1 MLKAIR
7 PDMRV
12 RLIWPAFILAV
23 LAAGTWLLW
32 HRGGTADFVRLMN
45 RGNNLMR
52 KGDLEAAVRAY
63 NKALDASPESTDARL
78 NIANACLRLNRDVDA
93 LEMAKQTL
101 ALDRNNPA
109 AYYLMGCAYMHLSQW
124 KAAVQAFQQ
133 SQAID
138 PRVTALNFQLGL
150 AHEALGER
158 QEALNDFQAV
168 TLYDPSHPTA
178 HYLLSR
184 LYDHLG
190 KPDEAASELRAHQ
203 QLVAKGRAE
212 PSDPVAL
219 EQCAYTKPLDPFILE
234 QPLSPGI
241 PVRFVNATDA
251 AFAGKAADYGGPI
264 AVVDYGHDGRNSI
277 VARETSGGFRLLD
290 SRAGHFSPLGPPMAA
305 TRDAKYGSALV
316 GDLGN
321 DGSSC
326 VVVLGED
333 GSRVYRITSEGRAYD
348 YTDSSGLGQVR
359 AVSGLL
365 GDLDVTGNLDLVSIK
380 PGNSGLQVSRN
391 LGSSSFDTDADDSG
405 LPGTLRGATAVEMDD
420 WGNDGLPGIFV
431 AMEGQPPRYF
441 TKRRASAFAPGTVS
455 DKWPAASILAAGDLN
470 NDLELDVV
478 LATQD
483 GIKVILSGRKEAVSL
498 PLTGFRPAG
507 IILVDFDN
515 DGWLDILAYGPD
527 GIRAWRNEGHAG
539 FRDVTAALGLDSV
552 GPVAG
557 ALAADF
563 DGDGDSD
570 LILATPEGLQ
580 FWRNDGGNANRQLKI
595 HLTGTRSNES
605 ALGMRIDVSAGNWR
619 TSSTVHALPIE
630 IGIGSHSK
638 LDALTVHWS
647 DLATTSLDVPV
658 SAAPI
663 AVVEPKLPSG
673 SCPYLYAWDGHGFR
687 FVTDILGAA
696 PLGLPA
702 SKSRLVPSDPEEI
715 LALGSDESFPPRNG
729 AYEVRV
735 TDELREVLY
744 LDEARLMV
752 VDHPAGTIVCS
763 TSKLRP
769 SGPFPMPE
777 IWTLRPLGGP
787 VRAVRSDGLDVTS
800 ELAKA
805 DGRMVSPTAL
815 RRPQLRGFAQPYS
828 VAMDFGTIDSSKPLV
843 LALTGWLQ
851 FGGGMA
857 NIAASIDPAVGPP
870 FPTLEV
876 QLPDGSWRKVETEV
890 GAPCGKTK
898 TILVDLEGKLPN
910 GAHSLRL
917 TTSFEIHWD
926 AAVLCEKIG
935 SEATRQQSIHADAAG
950 LHWRGFS
957 RYAPQAPA
965 QPLTPL
971 YDQVVGSPPWDRTP
985 AGWCTRYGDVRALIE
1000 GGDDRLAILNGGD
1013 ELALSFEAN
1022 RFAPKVPGTD
1032 RDFFL
1037 YAYGWDKDADF
1048 HVRRGWEV
1056 EPLPFRSMD
1065 DQAYGRQDRPAG
1077 LDGNWINAYNT
1088 RWVGSI
1094 VLARKPSPNRQ
1105 FP

>member
-1 MLKAIR
+1 MLNPMG
-7 PDMRV
+7 PDMRM
-12 RLIWPAFILAV
+12 RLIWPALILAV
-23 LAAGTWLLW
+23 LAGGSWLLW
-32 HRGGTADFVRLMN
+32 HRAGSADFVGLMN

-52 KGDLEAAVRAY
+52 KGDLEGAVGAY
-63 NKALDASPESTDARL
+63 NRALDASPESTDARL
-78 NIANACLRLNRDVDA
+78 NLANAYLRVNRDADA
-93 LEMAKQTL
+93 VEMAKQTL

-168 TLYDPSHPTA
+168 TLYDPTHPTA
-178 HYLLSR
+178 HFLLSR
-184 LYDHLG
+184 LYDRLG
-190 KPDEAASELRAHQ
+190 KPDDAANELREHQ
-203 QLVAKGRAE
+203 QLVAKGHPE
-212 PSDPVAL
+212 PSDPIAL

-234 QPLSPGI
+234 QPLVPGI

-251 AFAGKAADYGGPI
+251 AFAGNAADYRGPI
-264 AVVDYGHDGRNSI
+264 AAVDYGHDGRNSI
-277 VARETSGGFRLLD
+277 VAREPGGGFRLLD
-290 SRAGHFSPLGPPMAA
+290 NRAGRFSPLGPPMPAE
-305 TRDAKYGSALV
+305 RGAKYGSALV

-333 GSRVYRITSEGRAYD
+333 GTRVYKITSEGRAYD
-348 YTDSSGLGQVR
+348 YSESSGLGQVR
-359 AVSGLL
+359 AVSGML
-365 GDLDVTGNLDLVSIK
+365 GDLDVTGNLDLVTIR
-380 PGNSGLQVSRN
+380 PGNSGLQVARN
-391 LGSSSFDTDADDSG
+391 VGSSSFDTDIDDSG
-405 LPGTLRGATAVEMDD
+405 LPGTLPGATAVEMED

-431 AMEGQPPRYF
+431 AMKGQPPRYF
-441 TKRRASAFAPGTVS
+441 AKRRASAFTPGTVS
-455 DKWPAASILAAGDLN
+455 DKWPAASLLAAGDLN

-478 LATQD
+478 LAAQD
-483 GIKVILSGRKEAVSL
+483 GLKVILSGRKEAVSL

-507 IILVDFDN
+507 IVLVDFDN

-527 GIRAWRNEGHAG
+527 GIRVWRNEGHAG

-557 ALAADF
+557 ALAAEF

-570 LILATPEGLQ
+570 LVLETPNGLQ
-580 FWRNDGGNANRQLKI
+580 FWRNDGGNANHQLKL
-595 HLTGTRSNES
+595 HLTGTRSNAS

-619 TSSTVHALPIE
+619 TSRIVHALPIE

-638 LDALTVHWS
+638 LDALTIHWS
-647 DLATTSLDVPV
+647 DLATTQLDVPF
-658 SAAPI
+658 SAAPVAI
-663 AVVEPKLPSG
+663 VEPKLPSG
-673 SCPYLYAWDGHGFR
+673 SCPYLYAWDGHRFR

-696 PLGLPA
+696 PLGLPL
-702 SKSRLVPSDPEEI
+702 SKSKLVPSNPEEI

-729 AYEVRV
+729 AYEVRL

-744 LDEARLMV
+744 LDEASLMA
-752 VDHPAGTIVCS
+752 VDHPSGTIVCS
-763 TSKLRP
+763 TSKLRA
-769 SGPFPMPE
+769 SAPFPRPE
-777 IWTLRPLGGP
+777 IWTLRPLGAP
-787 VRAVRSDGLDVTS
+787 VRAVRSDGLEVTS
-800 ELAKA
+800 ELAGA
-805 DGRMVSPTAL
+805 DGRMVSPAAL
-815 RRPQLRGFAQPYS
+815 RRPQLRGFAEPYS
-828 VAMDFGTIDSSKPLV
+828 VTMDFGAMDTSKPLV

-857 NIAASIDPAVGPP
+857 NIAASIDPSIGPP

-876 QLPDGSWRKVETEV
+876 QLPDGAWRRVETDV

-898 TILVDLEGKLPN
+898 TILVDLEGKLPS
-910 GAHSLRL
+910 GARSLRL

-926 AAVLCEKIG
+926 EALLCERVN
-935 SEATRQQSIHADAAG
+935 SAATRQQYLHADEAG

-971 YDQVVGSPPWDRTP
+971 YDEVVGSPPWDHTP
-985 AGWCTRYGDVRALIE
+985 AGWCTRYGDVRSLIE

-1013 ELALSFEAN
+1013 ELALSFRAGG
-1022 RFAPKVPGTD
+1022 FAPRAPGIV

-1048 HVRRGWEV
+1048 HVRRGWDV

-1065 DQAYGRQDRPAG
+1065 DQAYGGQERPAG
-1077 LDGNWINAYNT
+1077 LNDGWIGEYNT

-1105 FP
+1105 SP

>member
-1 MLKAIR
+1 MLKPLR
-7 PDMRV
+7 FDMRM
-12 RLIWPAFILAV
+12 RLVWPALILAV
-23 LAAGTWLLW
+23 VAAGSWLLW
-32 HRGGTADFVRLMN
+32 HHAGAADFVRLMN

-52 KGDLEAAVRAY
+52 KGDLEAAVGAY

-78 NIANACLRLNRDVDA
+78 NLANACLRLNRDPDA
-93 LEMAKQTL
+93 LELAKQTL

-133 SQAID
+133 SQAIE

-158 QEALNDFQAV
+158 KEALNDFQTV
-168 TLYDPSHPTA
+168 TLYDSSHPTA

-184 LYDHLG
+184 LYARLG
-190 KPDEAASELRAHQ
+190 KPDEAANELREHQ
-203 QLVAKGRAE
+203 KLQAKGRPG

-219 EQCAYTKPLDPFILE
+219 EQCEYTKPLEPFILE

-251 AFAGKAADYGGPI
+251 AFEGKAADYRGPI

-277 VARETSGGFRLLD
+277 VAREASGEFRLLD
-290 SRAGHFSPLGPPMAA
+290 NRAGHFSPFGRPMPAE
-305 TRDAKYGSALV
+305 RGAKYGSALV

-333 GSRVYRITSEGRAYD
+333 GSRVYKITSEGKEYD
-348 YTDSSGLGQVR
+348 YSDSTGLGQVR

-365 GDLDVTGNLDLVSIK
+365 GDLDVTGNLDLVTVK
-380 PGNSGLQVSRN
+380 PGNAGLQVSRN
-391 LGSSSFDTDADDSG
+391 IGSSSFDTDVDDSG
-405 LPGTLRGATAVEMDD
+405 LPGTLPGATAVEMAD

-431 AMEGQPPRYF
+431 AVKGQPPRYF
-441 TKRRASAFAPGTVS
+441 TKRRASTFAPSAVS

-483 GIKVILSGRKEAVSL
+483 GIKVILSGHKEAISL
-498 PLTGFRPAG
+498 PVTGFRPEG
-507 IILVDFDN
+507 IVLLDFDN

-527 GIRAWRNEGHAG
+527 GIRVWRNEAHAG

-563 DGDGDSD
+563 DGGGAGD
-570 LILATPEGLQ
+570 LILATPKGLQ

-595 HLTGTRSNES
+595 RLTGTRSNAS
-605 ALGMRIDVSAGNWR
+605 ALGMRVDLSAGNWR
-619 TSSTVHALPIE
+619 TSRFVHSLPIE
-630 IGIGSHSK
+630 IGVGSHSK

-658 SAAPI
+658 SAAPL

-696 PLGLPA
+696 PLGLPLT
-702 SKSRLVPSDPEEI
+702 KSRLVPSNPEEI
-715 LALGSDESFPPRNG
+715 LALGDAESFPPHNG

-744 LDEARLMV
+744 LDEARLMA
-752 VDHPAGTIVCS
+752 VDHPSGTIVCA
-763 TSKLRP
+763 TSKLLA
-769 SGPFPMPE
+769 SGPFPRPE
-777 IWTLRPLGGP
+777 IWTLRPLGAP
-787 VRAVRSDGLDVTS
+787 VRAVRSDGLEVTS
-800 ELAKA
+800 ELARA

-815 RRPQLRGFAQPYS
+815 RRPQLRGFAEPYS
-828 VAMDFGTIDSSKPLV
+828 VTMDFGTMDTSKPLV

-857 NIAASIDPAVGPP
+857 NIAGSIDPSVGPP

-876 QLPDGSWRKVETEV
+876 QFTDGSWRKVEAEM

-898 TILVDLEGKLPN
+898 TILVDLEGKLPG
-910 GAHSLRL
+910 GAHNLRL
-917 TTSFEIHWD
+917 TISFEIHWD
-926 AAVLCEKIG
+926 AAVLCERIN
-935 SEATRQQSIHADAAG
+935 SDATREQSIHADAAD

-965 QPLTPL
+965 HPLTPQ
-971 YDQVVGSPPWDRTP
+971 YDEVVGSPPWDRTP
-985 AGWCTRYGDVRALIE
+985 AGWCTRYGDVRELIN

-1013 ELALSFEAN
+1013 EIALSFGAS
-1022 RFAPKVPGTD
+1022 RFAPKAPGTD

-1048 HVRRGWEV
+1048 HVVRGWDV

-1077 LDGNWINAYNT
+1077 LDEAWMDDYNT
-1088 RWVGSI
+1088 RWVGST
-1094 VLARKPSPNRQ
+1094 VLARRPSSNRQ
-1105 FP
+1105 TP

>member
-1 MLKAIR
+1 MRMRLFWSAI
-7 PDMRV
+7 
-12 RLIWPAFILAV
+12 ILAV
-23 LAAGTWLLW
+23 LAAGSWLLW
-32 HRGGTADFVRLMN
+32 HHAGNEDFVRLMN

-52 KGDLEAAVRAY
+52 KGDLDAAARAY

-78 NIANACLRLNRDVDA
+78 NIANAYLRLNREADA
-93 LEMAKQTL
+93 VEMAKQTL

-138 PRVTALNFQLGL
+138 TRVTALNFQLGL
-150 AHEALGER
+150 AHDALGER

-168 TLYDPSHPTA
+168 AFYDPTHPTV

-184 LYDHLG
+184 LYDRLG
-190 KPDEAASELRAHQ
+190 KTDEAANELRQHL
-203 QLVAKGRAE
+203 QLAAKGQ
-212 PSDPVAL
+212 PGPLDPAAL
-219 EQCAYTKPLDPFILE
+219 EQCAYTKPLEPFILE
-234 QPLSPGI
+234 QPVSPGI
-241 PVRFVNATDA
+241 PVRFVNSTDA
-251 AFAGKAADYGGPI
+251 AFGGKAADYKGPI

-277 VARETSGGFRLLD
+277 VAREPGGEFRLLD
-290 SRAGHFSPLGPPMAA
+290 NRLGHFSPLGRPMPAE
-305 TRDAKYGSALV
+305 RGAKYGSALV

-333 GSRVYRITSEGRAYD
+333 GSRVYKITSEGRAYD
-348 YTDSSGLGQVR
+348 YSDSTGLGQVR

-365 GDLDVTGNLDLVSIK
+365 GDLDVTGNLDLVTLM

-391 LGSSSFDTDADDSG
+391 IGSSSFDTNVDDSG
-405 LPGTLRGATAVEMDD
+405 LPGTLPGATAIEMAD
-420 WGNDGLPGIFV
+420 WGNDGLPGVFV
-431 AMEGQPPRYF
+431 AMKGQPPRYF
-441 TKRRASAFAPGTVS
+441 TKRRASAFAPSAVS
-455 DKWPAASILAAGDLN
+455 DGWPAASIIAVGDLN

-483 GIKVILSGRKEAVSL
+483 GIKVLLSGHKDPVSL
-498 PLTGFRPAG
+498 PTAGFRTAG
-507 IILVDFDN
+507 LVLVDFDN

-527 GIRAWRNEGHAG
+527 GIRVWRNEAHAG
-539 FRDVTAALGLDSV
+539 FRDVTASLGLNTV
-552 GPVAG
+552 GPVDG
-557 ALAADF
+557 AIAADF
-563 DGDGDSD
+563 DGGGSSD
-570 LILATPEGLQ
+570 LILTTPKGLQ

-595 HLTGTRSNES
+595 HLTGTRSNAS

-619 TSSTVHALPIE
+619 TSRFVHALPIE

-647 DLATTSLDVPV
+647 DLATTTLDVAVPAVPV
-658 SAAPI
+658 

-696 PLGLPA
+696 PLGLPLT
-702 SKSRLVPSDPEEI
+702 KSRLVPSNPEEM
-715 LALGSDESFPPRNG
+715 LALGNDETFPPHNG

-744 LDEARLMV
+744 LDEARLMA
-752 VDHPAGTIVCS
+752 VDHPSGTIVYS
-763 TSKLRP
+763 TSKLRA
-769 SGPFPMPE
+769 SGPFPPPE
-777 IWTLRPLGGP
+777 IWTLRPLGAP
-787 VRAVRSDGLDVTS
+787 VHAVRSDGLEVTS
-800 ELAKA
+800 ELART

-815 RRPQLRGFAQPYS
+815 RRPQLRGFAEPYS
-828 VAMDFGTIDSSKPLV
+828 VTMDFGAVDTRKPLV

-857 NIAASIDPAVGPP
+857 NIAASIDPSVGPP

-876 QLPDGSWRKVETEV
+876 QLPDGSWRKVDTEV

-926 AAVLCEKIG
+926 EAVLCERIDSK
-935 SEATRQQSIHADAAG
+935 ATRQQSIHADAAG

-957 RYAPQAPA
+957 RYLPQAPA
-965 QPLTPL
+965 QPLTPQ

-1013 ELALSFEAN
+1013 ELALTFEAS
-1022 RFAPKVPGTD
+1022 RFVPKPPGTD

-1048 HVRRGWEV
+1048 HVLRGWEV
-1056 EPLPFRSMD
+1056 GPLPFRSMD

-1077 LDGNWINAYNT
+1077 LDQAWIGDYNT
-1088 RWVGSI
+1088 RWVGSM
-1094 VLARKPSPNRQ
+1094 VLARKPASNRQ
-1105 FP
+1105 IP

>member
-1 MLKAIR
+1 MVKPMRL
-7 PDMRV
+7 DMRM
-12 RLIWPAFILAV
+12 RLVWTALTFAV
-23 LAAGTWLLW
+23 LATVSWLLW
-32 HRGGTADFVRLMN
+32 HRAGTADFVRLMN
-45 RGNNLMR
+45 RGNNLML
-52 KGDLEAAVRAY
+52 KGDLQAAVEAY

-78 NIANACLRLNRDVDA
+78 NLANACLRLNRDADA

-109 AYYLMGCAYMHLSQW
+109 AYYLMGCAYMHLSEW

-184 LYDHLG
+184 LYERLG
-190 KPDEAASELRAHQ
+190 KADEAANELREHQ
-203 QLVAKGRAE
+203 QLLAKGHPE

-219 EQCAYTKPLDPFILE
+219 EQCAYTKALEPFILE
-234 QPLSPGI
+234 QPVSPGI
-241 PVRFVNATDA
+241 PVHFVNATDA
-251 AFAGKAADYGGPI
+251 AFAGKAAGYQGPI
-264 AVVDYGHDGRNSI
+264 AIVDYGHDGRNSI
-277 VARETSGGFRLLD
+277 VAREPGGGFRLLD
-290 SRAGHFSPLGPPMAA
+290 NRAGRFSPLGSAMPAA
-305 TRDAKYGSALV
+305 HDAKYGSALV
-316 GDLGN
+316 GDLVS
-321 DGSSC
+321 DASSC

-333 GSRVYRITSEGRAYD
+333 GSKVYRITPEGRAND
-348 YTDSSGLGQVR
+348 YTDNSGLGQVR

-365 GDLDVTGNLDLVSIK
+365 ADLDFTGNLDLVTVK
-380 PGNSGLQVSRN
+380 PDNSGLQFSRN
-391 LGSSSFDTDADDSG
+391 IGGASFDTDVDDSG
-405 LPGTLRGATAVEMDD
+405 LPGTLPGATAVEMED

-431 AMEGQPPRYF
+431 TMKGQPPRYF
-441 TKRRASAFAPGTVS
+441 AKKRASAFVPGTVS
-455 DKWPAASILAAGDLN
+455 DKWPAASVLAAGDLN
-470 NDLELDVV
+470 NDLELDVI
-478 LATQD
+478 LALQD
-483 GIKVILSGRKEAVSL
+483 GIQVILSGRKEAVSL
-498 PLTGFRPAG
+498 PLPGFHPAG

-527 GIRAWRNEGHAG
+527 GIRVWRNEGHAG
-539 FRDVTAALGLDSV
+539 FRDVTAALGLDSA
-552 GPVAG
+552 GPVTR

-570 LILATPEGLQ
+570 LILETPKGLQ
-580 FWRNDGGNANRQLKI
+580 FWRNDGGDANRQLKL

-619 TSSTVHALPIE
+619 TSRTVHALPIE
-630 IGIGSHSK
+630 IGMGSHAK

-658 SAAPI
+658 SAAPV

-673 SCPYLYAWDGHGFR
+673 SCPYLYVWDGHGFR

-696 PLGLPA
+696 PLGLPL
-702 SKSRLVPSDPEEI
+702 SKSKFVPSDPEEI
-715 LALGSDESFPPRNG
+715 LALGSDESFPAHNG

-752 VDHPAGTIVCS
+752 VDHPSGTLVYS
-763 TSKLRP
+763 TSKLRA
-769 SGPFPMPE
+769 SGPFPSPE
-777 IWTLRPLGGP
+777 IWTLRPLGAP
-787 VRAVRSDGLDVTS
+787 VRAERSDGLDVTAA
-800 ELAKA
+800 LARA
-805 DGRMVSPTAL
+805 DASMVSPTAL
-815 RRPQLRGFAQPYS
+815 RRPQLRGFAEPYS
-828 VAMDFGTIDSSKPLV
+828 VTMDFGPVDTSKPLV

-857 NIAASIDPAVGPP
+857 NIAGSIDPSIGPP

-890 GAPCGKTK
+890 GAPSGKTK
-898 TILVDLEGKLPN
+898 TILVDLEGKLPS
-910 GAHSLRL
+910 GALSLRL
-917 TTSFEIHWD
+917 VTSFEIHWD
-926 AAVLCEKIG
+926 AAVLCERVD
-935 SEATRQQSIHADAAG
+935 SQSTRQQSIHADAAG

-957 RYAPQAPA
+957 RYEPQAPS

-971 YDQVVGSPPWDRTP
+971 YDEVVGSPPWDHTP
-985 AGWCTRYGDVRALIE
+985 AGWCTRYGDVRALVE
-1000 GGDDRLAILNGGD
+1000 GGDNRLAILNGGD
-1013 ELALSFEAN
+1013 ELALSFGAS
-1022 RFAPKVPGTD
+1022 RLVPKAPGTE

-1048 HVRRGWEV
+1048 HVARGWEV

-1065 DQAYGRQDRPAG
+1065 DQAYGRQERPAG
-1077 LDGNWINAYNT
+1077 LSEDWIDAYNT

-1094 VLARKPSPNRQ
+1094 VLARKASSNHQGR
-1105 FP
+1105 

>member
-1 MLKAIR
+1 
-7 PDMRV
+7 MRM
-12 RLIWPAFILAV
+12 RLIWPALILAV
-23 LAAGTWLLW
+23 LAAGSWLLW
-32 HRGGTADFVRLMN
+32 HRTGTADFVQLMD

-52 KGDLEAAVRAY
+52 AGDPEAAARAY
-63 NKALDASPESTDARL
+63 TRALEASPESTDARL
-78 NIANACLRLNRDVDA
+78 NLANACLRLHRDADA
-93 LEMAKQTL
+93 VEMAKQAL

-109 AYYLMGCAYMHLSQW
+109 AHYLMGCAYMHLSQW

-158 QEALNDFQAV
+158 PEALNDLQTV
-168 TLYDPSHPTA
+168 TFYDPAHPTA

-184 LYDHLG
+184 LYDRLG
-190 KPDEAASELRAHQ
+190 KADEAANELRQHL
-203 QLVAKGRAE
+203 QLAAKRGSG
-212 PSDPVAL
+212 PLDPAAL
-219 EQCAYTKPLDPFILE
+219 EQCAYTKPLEPFILE
-234 QPLSPGI
+234 QPLIPGI

-251 AFAGKAADYGGPI
+251 AFGGKAADYQRPI

-277 VARETSGGFRLLD
+277 VAREPSGGFRLLD
-290 SRAGHFSPLGPPMAA
+290 NRAGRFSPLGRPMPAERGA
-305 TRDAKYGSALV
+305 SYGSALV

-333 GSRVYRITSEGRAYD
+333 GTRVYKITSEGRAYD
-348 YTDSSGLGQVR
+348 YTDSSGLGQIR

-365 GDLDVTGNLDLVSIK
+365 ADLDVTGNLDLVTIMQ
-380 PGNSGLQVSRN
+380 GNTGLQVSRN
-391 LGSSSFDTDADDSG
+391 IGSLSFDTNVEDSG
-405 LPGTLRGATAVEMDD
+405 LPGALPGATAIEMAD
-420 WGNDGLPGIFV
+420 WGNDGLPGVFV
-431 AMEGQPPRYF
+431 AMKGQPPRYF
-441 TKRRASAFAPGTVS
+441 TKRRASAFVPSTVP
-455 DKWPAASILAAGDLN
+455 DKWPAASLVAAGDLN
-470 NDLELDVV
+470 NDMELDVV

-483 GIKVILSGRKEAVSL
+483 AVTVILSGHKEAVSL
-498 PLTGFRPAG
+498 PLRGFRASG
-507 IILVDFDN
+507 LALVDYDN

-527 GIRAWRNEGHAG
+527 GIRVWRNEAHAG

-563 DGDGDSD
+563 EGAGASD
-570 LILATPEGLQ
+570 LVLATPKGLQ
-580 FWRNDGGNANRQLKI
+580 FWRNEGGDANRQLKV
-595 HLTGTRSNES
+595 HLTGTRSNAS

-619 TSSTVHALPIE
+619 TSRFVHALPVE
-630 IGIGSHSK
+630 IGVGSHSK

-658 SAAPI
+658 SAAPV

-673 SCPYLYAWDGHGFR
+673 SCPYLYAWDGHGFH

-696 PLGLPA
+696 PLGLPLTK
-702 SKSRLVPSDPEEI
+702 SKFVPSNPEEI
-715 LALGSDESFPPRNG
+715 LALGNDGSFPPRNG
-729 AYEVRV
+729 AYELRV

-744 LDEARLMV
+744 LDEARLMA
-752 VDHPAGTIVCS
+752 VDHPSGTLVYS
-763 TSKLRP
+763 TSKLRA
-769 SGPFPMPE
+769 SGPFPRPE
-777 IWTLRPLGGP
+777 IWTLRTLGAP

-800 ELAKA
+800 ELATA

-828 VAMDFGTIDSSKPLV
+828 VTMDFGAVDTSKALV

-857 NIAASIDPAVGPP
+857 NVAASIDPSIGPP

-876 QLPDGSWRKVETEV
+876 QLPDGSWRKVDSEV

-898 TILVDLEGKLPN
+898 TILVDLEGKLPE
-910 GAHSLRL
+910 GGHSLRL

-926 AAVLCEKIG
+926 AAVLCERIDPK
-935 SEATRQQSIHADAAG
+935 ATRQQSIHADAAG
-950 LHWRGFS
+950 LRWRGFS

-965 QPLTPL
+965 QPLTPR
-971 YDQVVGSPPWDRTP
+971 YDEVVGSPPWDRTP

-1000 GGDDRLAILNGGD
+1000 GGDDRLVVLNGGD
-1013 ELALSFEAN
+1013 ELALSFEAS
-1022 RFAPKVPGTD
+1022 RFSPRPPGTD

-1048 HVRRGWEV
+1048 HVFRGWEV

-1065 DQAYGRQDRPAG
+1065 DQAYGRQERPAG
-1077 LDGNWINAYNT
+1077 PGEAWIDDYNT
-1088 RWVGSI
+1088 RWVGSVI
-1094 VLARKPSPNRQ
+1094 LARKTSPDRQ